1 MFNDTSFLII
11 KSCKPGFKKVI
22 FTQLQLDLLGISLKD
37 AKSNVDKILDDKEVV
52 LIINDK
58 ILFQKFLK
66 EIDDIGLIF
75 QNNL

>member
-1 MFNDTSFLII
+1 MKIII
-11 KSCKPGFKKVI
+11 KSWKPGFKKVI
-22 FTQLQLDLLGISLKD
+22 FTQLQMDLLGMSLKD